1 MLPINITELLEQ
13 NRIESNRIEYKQG
26 WNPTAIYHTICAFAN
41 DFENLGGGYIV
52 VGVEEENGM
61 AKRPVLGVPEE
72 QLDKIQQQMV
82 GFNNKFVPY
91 YQPQTTVEEVDGK
104 KVLVIRVARGQNR
117 PYTIPIDVT
126 AKQSSPAFYVRSGTS
141 SIVAKGEV
149 LDELRDMASRI
160 PFVERGNPQ
169 IKLSD
174 ISRIHLKDYLLK
186 VNSRLHEVDL
196 SSDTNLMDV
205 LEQMDLLDGPSE
217 NRMIKNVAAMMFC
230 RHQEQF
236 FPVTI
241 ARMAIFHEGREKN
254 PNNFKAFPV
263 IKGTV
268 PEMIDKVLE
277 TLKANVIQERIIKPK
292 DDARSIR
299 FFNYPYQALEEAVVN
314 AFYHRDYQVYEP
326 VEITIEPHRISILSF
341 SGPDR
346 SISMQS
352 IKEARSLRSRRY
364 RNRRLGD
371 FLNGLNLSEGWATG
385 IPTIQNE
392 LEKNGS
398 PYATIETD
406 EGRTFFLIDIP
417 CHPEFLK
424 EEEVVST
431 LSQPVSTLYQ
441 AWMQA
446 MDEILK
452 NSSIDTPE
460 RVLTLCINLV
470 STLYQPQS
478 QLLLE
483 AIGYWKK
490 SESYGLILVLLT
502 ILLESTSMKGLLD
515 KSKQKSRVRL
525 AQYYV
530 KPLLELELIKM
541 KYPDNPHHQNQQYML
556 TEIGK
561 TLLERLKL

>member
-502 ILLESTSMKGLLD
+502 ILLESTSMKGLLE

-561 TLLERLKL
+561 ALLERLKL